1 MSPAEQGVAHSVRQ
15 RLLNRSRGTGE
26 DYNLLLT
33 HYAIERLLY
42 RLSQSAHADA
52 FVLKGA
58 MLFACWT
65 RAFHRPTRDLD
76 LLGFGEPSEERMVGV
91 FRDVCG
97 QAVEDDGMT
106 FDADSVTA
114 APIREEHAYAGI
126 RLRMAARLGNARLN
140 LQVDVG
146 FGDVVTPDAK
156 TDEYPTLLDQ
166 PAPRL
171 RVYSRESVVAEKV
184 EAMVSL
190 GMANSRMRDFYDV
203 WVLLEQFELDDA
215 VLKAAIRATFERR
228 QTPIPTT
235 VPLALTAEFAGDP
248 DKQRQWIGFL
258 QRSGLPQAHEL
269 LAVVSMLRDRLVPL
283 LFGQS
288 DWTEPS
294 EC

>member
-1 MSPAEQGVAHSVRQ
+1 MSPTEKGVAHSVRQ
-15 RLLNRSRGTGE
+15 RLLNRSRDTGE

-33 HYAIERLLY
+33 RYAIERLLY

-58 MLFACWT
+58 MLFALWT
-65 RAFHRPTRDLD
+65 GALHRPTRDLD
-76 LLGFGEPSEERMVGV
+76 LLGFGEPSEKRMAGV

-97 QAVEDDGMT
+97 QTVEDDGMT
-106 FDADSVTA
+106 FDANSVTA
-114 APIREEHAYAGI
+114 APIREEHAYDGI
-126 RLRMAARLGNARLN
+126 RLRVAAKLGNARLN

-171 RVYSRESVVAEKV
+171 RVYSPESVIAEKF

-203 WVLLEQFELDDA
+203 WVLLEQFELDDV
-215 VLKAAIRATFERR
+215 VLQAAIRATFERR

-248 DKQRQWIGFL
+248 DKQRQWTGFL
-258 QRSGLPQAHEL
+258 QRSGLPKAHEL
-269 LAVVSMLRDRLVPL
+269 LAVVSTLRDRLVPL
-283 LFGQS
+283 LMGQS
-288 DWTEPS
+288 E
-294 EC
+294 